1 MSRLFRSVLVFISSL
16 TFGQQAL
23 AEPIHPECIAPAA
36 PGGGFDLACHLIQA
50 GLKETQLLHKPLN
63 IQYMPGG
70 VGALAYNSIITQRPA
85 EAGTLVAFS
94 TGSLLNL
101 AQGKFGRFDENAV
114 RWLAV
119 IGTSYGALAVRSD
132 SPYHSLQDL
141 VADLKKDPDRVII
154 GTSGT
159 IGGQD
164 WLQIALVARSAGINP
179 RRLRY
184 VALEGGG
191 EISTALRGGHIQVGS
206 TDISDSIP
214 RVQSG
219 EIRIL
224 AVFAPH
230 RLFEEPAMA
239 NIPTAREQ
247 GFDIVWPVLRGFYMG
262 PQVKDSDYLW
272 WKNTFD
278 TLLASER
285 FAQLR
290 DERELFPLTL
300 TGPELTEHIE
310 ETVTRYRAMAQDFG
324 LIH

>member
-1 MSRLFRSVLVFISSL
+1 MRSLLRPLALLAGLSL
-16 TFGQQAL
+16 SAPL
-23 AEPIHPECIAPAA
+23 WAEPQNPECIAPAA
-36 PGGGFDLACHLIQA
+36 PGGGFDLACRLAQS
-50 GLKETQLLHKPLN
+50 GLKETGLLQQPLA
-63 IQYMPGG
+63 ISYMPGG
-70 VGALAYNSIITQRPA
+70 VGAVAYNQIVTQRPA
-85 EAGTLVAFS
+85 EEGTLVAFS
-94 TGSLLNL
+94 TGSLLNI
-101 AQGKFGRFDENAV
+101 AQGKFGRFDEQAV

-132 SPYHSLQDL
+132 SPYRNLQDL
-141 VADLKKDPDRVII
+141 VNDLKHNPDRVII

-164 WLQIALVARSAGINP
+164 WLQLALVARAAGLNP

-191 EISTALRGGHIQVGS
+191 EIATALQGGHIQIGS

-219 EIRIL
+219 QIRIL

-230 RLFEEPAMA
+230 RLREEPAMA
-239 NIPTAREQ
+239 DIPTAREQ

-262 PQVKDSDYLW
+262 PQVSEAQYQW
-272 WKNTFD
+272 WKTTFD
-278 TLLASER
+278 HLLASED

-290 DERELFPLTL
+290 DQRELFPLSL
-300 TGPELTEHIE
+300 TGPELTQHIQE
-310 ETVTRYRAMAQDFG
+310 AVTRYRQMAREFD